1 MRKENTPRQFIP
13 LIALGSTRP
22 QVSGGGE
29 TTVPILQRRKLRHRE
44 VKYLV
49 KLVTLY

>member
-22 QVSGGGE
+22 QVSGGGDHCTHFAEKE
-29 TTVPILQRRKLRHRE
+29 TE
-44 VKYLV
+44 A
-49 KLVTLY
+49 